1 MRRIRSSLAGT
12 AHLFHSGQ
20 RGGVTAVS
28 AAITRVEG
36 ADLTLRCAR
45 PGTLVPGAHCVV
57 AVATDEGQKRAR
69 AVVVEVTD
77 LTTRVRLEE
86 ALALAERRAW
96 PRADVVL
103 RLMVRPLAE
112 GGGAPRAQSLSLV
125 AEGGWQTE
133 EVVLSG
139 TGLRGPLGADLAC
152 GDRLELRLHVPGRR
166 GGDHFVTRA
175 EVVCVFDDQDPPEQA
190 VRFLDLPEAARIR
203 LSEIVDQARLDD
215 FAEDA
220 W

>member
-1 MRRIRSSLAGT
+1 M
-12 AHLFHSGQ
+12 
-20 RGGVTAVS
+20 
-28 AAITRVEG
+28 
-36 ADLTLRCAR
+36 LT
-45 PGTLVPGAHCVV
+45 PGAHCVV

-86 ALALAERRAW
+86 ALAPSERRAW

-103 RLMVRPLAE
+103 RLMVRPLAAGE
-112 GGGAPRAQSLSLV
+112 FASRAQAVSVV
-125 AEGGWQTE
+125 AEGGWKTE

-139 TGLRGPLGADLAC
+139 TGLRGPLGLDRRL
-152 GDRLELRLHVPGRR
+152 GDRVELRLHIPGRR
-166 GGDHFVTRA
+166 GGDHFVTTA
-175 EVVCVFDDQDPPEQA
+175 EVVRIFDDQDPPEQA
-190 VRFLDLPEAARIR
+190 VRFLDLPEASRVR

>member
-12 AHLFHSGQ
+12 AHLFHSGN

-45 PGTLVPGAHCVV
+45 PGSLIPGTHCVV

-69 AVVVEVTD
+69 AIVVEVTD

-86 ALALAERRAW
+86 ALAPAERRAW

-103 RLMVRPLAE
+103 RMMVRPLGRGESAS
-112 GGGAPRAQSLSLV
+112 RAQSLSV
-125 AEGGWQTE
+125 VPEGGWRTE

-139 TGLRGPLGADLAC
+139 TGLRGPLGDGHRV
-152 GDRLELRLHVPGRR
+152 GDRLELRLHVPGRK
-166 GGDHFVTRA
+166 GGDHFVTTA
-175 EVVCVFDDQDPPEQA
+175 EVIRIFDDQDPPEQA
-190 VRFLDLPEAARIR
+190 VRFLDLPEAARMR